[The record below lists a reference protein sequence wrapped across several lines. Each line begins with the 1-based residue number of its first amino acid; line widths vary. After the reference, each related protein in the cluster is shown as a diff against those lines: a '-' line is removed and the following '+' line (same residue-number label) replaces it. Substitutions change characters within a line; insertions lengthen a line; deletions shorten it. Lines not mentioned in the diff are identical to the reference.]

1 MSFVTAVAAS
11 SGLDWSSSTAT
22 RTFLPRSP
30 PAELISSNAIWIA
43 LLVDWPNVAV
53 VPVSDPYSPIR
64 ISSPPPRRQA
74 IGIERTAAIRRPAR
88 STRNFI
94 LESLLVESPG
104 RTAYSFAQPEAK
116 SKPQFDQAVELQ
128 LLSDADG
135 TRPTNALAPEDP
147 HLQRG
152 AGPPGSTPAE
162 RPLDSESP
170 ILTSPAV
177 EAGAD
182 ISQEVLPRIR
192 PRSDHPISRT
202 RIDPDALKV
211 LYRLRSSGYK
221 AYLVGGSVRDLL
233 LGRTP
238 KDFDIGTDAP
248 PQAVRRLFR
257 NCRLIG
263 RRFRLAHILFAGGK
277 VVEVATFRR
286 RPEPLDPEAP
296 ELLMT
301 SDNVFGTAREDALRR
316 DFTINGLFY
325 NIADFSVIDYV
336 GGLEDLEAGL
346 VRTIGDADIRFREDP
361 VRMMRAVEFA
371 KSAPPRVTEELS
383 QSLKGGHALTTFLL
397 MREVGLLDILLPELA
412 EVLRE
417 TDPEHPHG
425 TGHLFWAL
433 LDVLDA
439 ERRRGRIYDAAVLF
453 ALFFLPIVR
462 ARVREAAPDGEPSP
476 ALLSTLLEDLV
487 TPIAIRMALPHAV
500 SHRIKQAL
508 AI

>member
-1 MSFVTAVAAS
+1 
-11 SGLDWSSSTAT
+11 
-22 RTFLPRSP
+22 
-30 PAELISSNAIWIA
+30 
-43 LLVDWPNVAV
+43 
-53 VPVSDPYSPIR
+53 
-64 ISSPPPRRQA
+64 
-74 IGIERTAAIRRPAR
+74 
-88 STRNFI
+88 
-94 LESLLVESPG
+94 
-104 RTAYSFAQPEAK
+104 
-116 SKPQFDQAVELQ
+116 
-128 LLSDADG
+128 
-135 TRPTNALAPEDP
+135 
-147 HLQRG
+147 
-152 AGPPGSTPAE
+152 
-162 RPLDSESP
+162 
-170 ILTSPAV
+170 
-177 EAGAD
+177 
-182 ISQEVLPRIR
+182 
-192 PRSDHPISRT
+192 
-202 RIDPDALKV
+202 LKV
-211 LYRLRSSGYK
+211 LYRISGAGYK

-233 LGRTP
+233 LARKP
-238 KDFDIGTDAP
+238 KDFDIGTDAH
-248 PQAVRRLFR
+248 PQALKRLFR

-263 RRFRLAHILFAGGK
+263 RRFRLAHILFAEGK
-277 VVEVATFRR
+277 VIEVATFRR
-286 RPEPLDPEAP
+286 RPEPLDPNAP

-346 VRTIGDADIRFREDP
+346 VRAIGDAEIRFREDP
-361 VRMMRAVEFA
+361 VRMMRAVEFASRLGFAITPDAYEAILNHRREIA

-425 TGHLFWAL
+425 TGHLFWGL

-439 ERRRGRIYDAAVLF
+439 ERRRGRVYEEAVLF

-462 ARVREAAPDGEPSP
+462 ARVRDAAPDGEPSP
-476 ALLSTLLEDLV
+476 ALLSTLLEDVV

-508 AI
+508 AIVGRLSHRPDSRLATPRLALREAFPAALELFELRAMATGRGQELVREWRALAARVEKTRKAYADASGEPAVPAARRRRRRRGGRGRRAGP